1 MIPNICLVGRSTI
14 LRLNMILRSVLVL
27 LTIAISFPSI
37 AASQQQSAPARIGN
51 VVLEVPTGLN
61 GPDRSFPNK
70 SSELYV
76 YFSQKDLPPT
86 LLQLTRVITPE
97 ARSDLTDK
105 VRYEA
110 ATHFLAGFLQTFSKN
125 VQGWRVSSTEQVK
138 LGGYPAVRAKWVGN
152 YHGIPTE
159 GAMYLLVFGKEGYCF
174 HTFGRS
180 DVQNDALKSSVQAI
194 NELRVIK

>member
-1 MIPNICLVGRSTI
+1 M
-14 LRLNMILRSVLVL
+14 LRSVLVL
-27 LTIAISFPSI
+27 LTFAIHSPSI
-37 AASQQQSAPARIGN
+37 AGSEQQSAPARIGN
-51 VVLEVPTGLN
+51 VVFEVPTALN

-86 LLQLTRVITPE
+86 LLQLTRVIIPE

-110 ATHFLAGFLQTFSKN
+110 ATDFLAGFLQTFSKS
-125 VQGWRVSSTEQVK
+125 VQGWNVSSTEQIK
-138 LGGYPAVRAKWVGN
+138 LGGYSAARATWTGR

-159 GAMYLLVFGKEGYCF
+159 GAMYLLVIGKEGYCF

-180 DVQNDALKSSVQAI
+180 DVRNDVLKSSVQAI